1 MARHKTDLKQELE
14 ERLRFEKLLTDIS
27 ARFVNLPA
35 KQIDGAIED
44 AQRSICECL
53 GVDLSSLWQW
63 TNAIPRILTLTHL
76 HGPPPPMGPVR
87 PDEIDAQEAFPWI
100 CSKMLNGETLV
111 ISTEKLPPE
120 AKQDQ
125 VSRRGLWS

>member
-44 AQRSICECL
+44 AQRSIFECL
-53 GVDLSSLWQW
+53 GVDLSSL
-63 TNAIPRILTLTHL
+63 
-76 HGPPPPMGPVR
+76 
-87 PDEIDAQEAFPWI
+87 
-100 CSKMLNGETLV
+100 
-111 ISTEKLPPE
+111 
-120 AKQDQ
+120 
-125 VSRRGLWS
+125 